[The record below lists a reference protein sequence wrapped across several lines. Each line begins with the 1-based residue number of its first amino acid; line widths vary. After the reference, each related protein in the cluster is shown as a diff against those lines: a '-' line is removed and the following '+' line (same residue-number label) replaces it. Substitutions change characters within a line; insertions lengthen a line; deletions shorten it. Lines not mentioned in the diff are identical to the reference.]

1 MAIKDF
7 EFTLIKGER
16 LVKKEEKPHSL
27 RIDHNT
33 TITLIS
39 FIDEDTVEMR
49 FRYTVTY
56 GHVGNI
62 QMEGRVEY
70 EGNASEIISLWD
82 KEHRMSNE
90 IAEDIHNT
98 ILSNGSFEALILAR
112 KLNLPPPIKLN
123 IPRVKFSEK
132 GKKADTDYSPEIA

>member
-1 MAIKDF
+1 MTVKEF
-7 EFTLIKGER
+7 EFMLMKGER
-16 LVKKEEKPHSL
+16 LVKKNERPQSI

-33 TITLIS
+33 TISQIS
-39 FIDEDTVEMR
+39 FVDEETVEMR

-70 EGNASEIISLWD
+70 EGNATEIISLWD
-82 KEHRMSNE
+82 REHRMVNE
-90 IAEDIHNT
+90 IAEEVHNT

-112 KLNLPPPIKLN
+112 KLNLPPPIKLD
-123 IPRVKFSEK
+123 IPRVKFSGK
-132 GKKADTDYSPEIA
+132 GKKTGPDYSPEIA